1 MNNKENLQQLIKAIY
16 KVEVVTEEM
25 ENNFFEVLQELTA
38 KEERVMRLRYGLD
51 DGVKRTYKEIGE
63 EFGLTA
69 SRIHQVTH
77 KAVLKLHHP
86 VRKRKVLNA

>member
-1 MNNKENLQQLIKAIY
+1 MNMKGNLKQLIKTIY

-25 ENNFFEVLQELTA
+25 ENIFLEVLKELTA
-38 KEERVMRLRYGLD
+38 KEERVVRLRYGLD
-51 DGVKRTYKEIGE
+51 DGINRTYKEIGE

-69 SRIHQVTH
+69 SRIHQITH

-86 VRKRKVLNA
+86 ARSRKVVK